1 MPSPHRTG
9 QAEGET
15 MTAQAKPSQAN
26 AFPPELL
33 SSHDAAAG
41 ALRWYAAH
49 VPQGREEAF
58 AEKCRRIISNEVLED
73 CFFPKCEKFMKRHGS
88 WVVEEV
94 PLFSEYFFL
103 ATRDVRALA
112 KELATLSFPVLL
124 IGGDGRSFAPLAAD
138 AQTWLAGALDGR
150 HVLRAS
156 TGVIEDGALKVQRG
170 PLRGREADV
179 RRIDRHKRMAYV
191 GLGGRDGSGGFTL
204 RAALNVPQKS

>member
-1 MPSPHRTG
+1 MP
-9 QAEGET
+9 
-15 MTAQAKPSQAN
+15 
-26 AFPPELL
+26 FPLPL
-33 SSHDAAAG
+33 
-41 ALRWYAAH
+41 
-49 VPQGREEAF
+49 P
-58 AEKCRRIISNEVLED
+58 
-73 CFFPKCEKFMKRHGS
+73 FPLPF
-88 WVVEEV
+88 
-94 PLFSEYFFL
+94 PFP
-103 ATRDVRALA
+103 
-112 KELATLSFPVLL
+112 LSFPVLL